1 MIDYELLIALKDT
14 FIMISIPTVF
24 AIIFGTLIGSILFLT
39 EKGAIYENKGIN
51 NILNIF
57 INIIRSFP
65 FLIFVIVLLP
75 LTRYIFNT
83 GFGLMPATFPLCFVS
98 VALYSRFVEQ
108 SFYDVNPEIIEL
120 AISLKASPFQLI
132 YNFMLVEARSSLVL
146 GLTSCIISLF
156 SYSSVMGIVGGGGIG
171 DYAMRYGYYE
181 YNYVLV
187 YKVVSIILIIV
198 IFIQKIGEYISKKL
212 DKKRRRF

>member
-1 MIDYELLIALKDT
+1 MDFELIIALRDT
-14 FIMISIPTVF
+14 FIMILIPSIFSV
-24 AIIFGTLIGSILFLT
+24 IFGILIGSIIFLT
-39 EKGAIYENKGIN
+39 QKDAIYENKVLN

-75 LTRYIFNT
+75 LTRLIFGT
-83 GFGLMPATFPLCFVS
+83 GFGLLPATFPLTFV
-98 VALYSRFVEQ
+98 AIAIYSRFVEQ

-120 AISLKASPFQLI
+120 AISLNASPFQLI
-132 YNFMLVEARSSLVL
+132 YNFMLVEARGSLIL
-146 GLTSCIISLF
+146 GFTSCIISLF

-171 DYAMRYGYYE
+171 DYALRYGYYE

-187 YKVVSIILIIV
+187 YKVVSIILFIV
-198 IFIQKIGEYISKKL
+198 IFIQKIGEYISKKV